1 LQLLH
6 PLCRISRQTDEHL
19 GTVAVTSLL
28 LYAFCLQ
35 TYLLLYVTFLWI
47 AWPGYQGILAYNPV
61 ARGIGERL
69 IRMSMSH
76 PQVATRSS
84 LVLVYPQDDRIVAQ
98 QLLHLQSKDKQH
110 ENPTQNIISVGMEQ
124 C

>member
-1 LQLLH
+1 MWPFSGLH
-6 PLCRISRQTDEHL
+6 DLATKEFLH
-19 GTVAVTSLL
+19 TTLL
-28 LYAFCLQ
+28 L
-35 TYLLLYVTFLWI
+35 V
-47 AWPGYQGILAYNPV
+47 
-61 ARGIGERL
+61 GIGERL

-84 LVLVYPQDDRIVAQ
+84 LMLVYPQDDRIVAH

-110 ENPTQNIISVGMEQ
+110 ENPTQNIVSVGMEQ